1 MSKHNAGTGEP
12 LYIVVLHQ
20 PHAEQQLRAWQKANP
35 TADVTVI
42 GTRMRLFDQR
52 SLGLFQISWRG
63 NWDNVTVW
71 DTWRR
76 CHIFIE

>member
-12 LYIVVLHQ
+12 LYIVVLHES
-20 PHAEQQLRAWQKANP
+20 HAEQQLRAWQKANP
-35 TADVTVI
+35 TADVTVV
-42 GTRMRLFDQR
+42 GARMRLFDQR

-63 NWDNVTVW
+63 NWNAVTVW